1 MKIQNRLYKFGTI
14 ILFTIALHG
23 NAWSQEETKT
33 EVVKKPFITL
43 RYFNIQNQTQYLFL
57 QCQLKVDKKVEP
69 LNKLGAKIYFDD
81 ETDENNLIAKVTT
94 NEQGRAI
101 ATIPVTFK
109 YKWLASNQHKFI
121 AVTDSISDVGVRQAE
136 AEMTVA
142 RISLDTVADAE
153 TRTVSVKFEEKKD
166 SQWIPVKDV
175 EIKLG
180 VKRHGSIL
188 AIGEDETV
196 TTDSLGMASSEFKK
210 DSLPGDENGNLILMA
225 RVEDHDA
232 FGNLEFEKSVPWGR
246 PLQYESNFGKRSL
259 WATGDKIPIWLLS
272 IACLIIF
279 SVWGTLIYLIFRLI
293 KIRKLGLTK
302 KVASS

>member
-1 MKIQNRLYKFGTI
+1 MKIQNRLYKFGAI
-14 ILFTIALHG
+14 ILFTIALYG
-23 NAWSQEETKT
+23 NAWSQDETKT

-57 QCQLKVDKKVEP
+57 QCQLKVDKTVEP

-101 ATIPVTFK
+101 ATIPVSFK
-109 YKWLASNQHKFI
+109 DKWLASNQHKFI

-136 AEMTVA
+136 TEMTVA

-153 TRTVSVKFEEKKD
+153 TRTVSVTFEEKKD
-166 SQWIPVKDV
+166 SKWIPVKDV

-225 RVEDHDA
+225 RVEDHDVY
-232 FGNLEFEKSVPWGR
+232 GNLEFEKSVSWGR
-246 PLQYESNFGKRSL
+246 PLMYESNFGKRSL

-302 KVASS
+302 KVVSS